1 MPSEQGNPVAARP
14 GQLHKFCLSFQRSHG
29 SSVVQRCRA
38 LILVSLLLM
47 LWTAP
52 AFPAASVPIFILH
65 SYSQEYPWTKRQHEG
80 FMRKLE
86 SAGPGAFTAS
96 VEYLDTKRVP
106 YTAAYA
112 NLFASHLA
120 QKYAGFEPRL
130 IYVTDDNA
138 MSFALS
144 HLTRIF
150 PSAPIF
156 FSGVND
162 YQVRERINRDRI
174 TGVFER
180 KEIAPNLDLVRHL
193 VPGTREILI
202 VGDESET
209 FQAIGREIAAEL
221 ERRPEIQ
228 AQFLSSN
235 SIERLTEWL
244 RGRSER
250 FVFLTTLGAVS
261 DATGRLLTLPE
272 TIAAIVQARP
282 SIVVSMED
290 AYMYPG
296 VLGGYVTSGQKQG
309 EAAAQL
315 ALRHRAGTPIAD
327 LAPIEASPNEYLID
341 GTELGK
347 TGLTLPPAIAA
358 RATIINAPAT
368 FYERN
373 LAAIVRSL
381 YAFAALFVL
390 SLATFLYLVLRKN
403 RQIARTSMALAAQTE
418 LMAGVQESLTRAQ
431 RIARMGNWDWRLKDN
446 ALFWS
451 EGIYRLFGID
461 PAGFDATYEGFLAR
475 VHPDD
480 RQTVSEAVRAALE
493 QNRAYEVTHR
503 IVRPDGEI
511 RIVRESG
518 EVMRD
523 HAGIPQRMIGTVQ
536 DVTEQTRVEQALRES
551 EQKLRTVIEGFPVVL
566 WAIDRDGIFTLS
578 RGAGL
583 KLLGLAP
590 DQVVGQSLFDI
601 YRDYPDIV
609 SDARRVLAG
618 ESLVSTRWIGR
629 LAFEV
634 HYSPLRDQNGAVAG
648 AIGVAADVTERK
660 RSEERLSFLA
670 NYDPVTTLPNRNL
683 FTDRLAQAM
692 RNAERRGTRLALLF
706 LDLDS
711 FKTVNDTLG
720 HAAGDALLTQ
730 VAERLSSVIRTADT
744 VSRIGGDEFTI
755 ILENLARDED
765 AALVA
770 QKIGEQSSR
779 PYQIMSREV
788 YVSTSIGIALYPA
801 DGNTVDALLMSADAA
816 MYRAKAS
823 GRNNFQFYTKEANA
837 GARERLELS
846 SELRRALER
855 AELALHYQ
863 PQVTAHDGRVVGFEA
878 LLRWRSPTRGDVPPG
893 LFIPILEETGLIVP
907 VGQWVLREA
916 CRWAS
921 AVTAGGDSAPL
932 ISVNL
937 SARQFAHPDL
947 YRTVETALSAS
958 RLPAER
964 LELEITESSLIDPQ
978 MNIATMNRLKQIGVR
993 LTIDD
998 FGTGYSSLSYL
1009 KRFPI
1014 DRLKIDASFV
1024 RDVASD
1030 RDDAAIATAIIGLGR
1045 TLGLRVVA
1053 EGVETPEQLA
1063 FLRREGCDEIQGYL
1077 VARPMTGDATL
1088 AWLRAWRAGAVA
1100 KHFGSTGLAVG
1111 FGAN

>member
-1 MPSEQGNPVAARP
+1 MLSEQTMPATTRPEHDRRWPAGRARRNRAARSR
-14 GQLHKFCLSFQRSHG
+14 FS
-29 SSVVQRCRA
+29 
-38 LILVSLLLM
+38 LILIGLLSM
-47 LWTAP
+47 LWSLTA
-52 AFPAASVPIFILH
+52 FAAQSVPIFILH

-80 FMRKLE
+80 FMRKLG
-86 SAGPGAFTAS
+86 AADPAAFTAS

-106 YTAAYA
+106 YTPAYA
-112 NLFASHLA
+112 DFFARQLA
-120 QKYAGFEPRL
+120 QKYAGFEPKI

-144 HLTRIF
+144 HLARIF
-150 PSAPIF
+150 PDASIF

-162 YQVRERINRDRI
+162 YQVKERIDRRRV

-180 KEIAPNLDLVRHL
+180 KEIAPNLDLMRYL
-193 VPGTREILI
+193 VPGTRDILV

-209 FQAIGREIAAEL
+209 FQAIGREIASEL
-221 ERRPEIQ
+221 ELRPEIQ

-250 FVFLTTLGAVS
+250 FVFLTTLGAMS
-261 DATGRLLTLPE
+261 DAMGRLLTLPE
-272 TIAAIVQARP
+272 TVSAIVRAGP
-282 SIVVSMED
+282 FIVVSMED

-309 EAAAQL
+309 EVAAAI
-315 ALRHRAGTPIAD
+315 ALRHLAGAPVAD
-327 LAPIEASPNEYLID
+327 LAPVEVSPNEYLID
-341 GTELGK
+341 GTELEK
-347 TGLTLPPAIAA
+347 TGLTLPPDIAG
-358 RATIINAPAT
+358 RATIINPPTT

-373 LAAIVRSL
+373 LDVIVRSL
-381 YAFAALFVL
+381 YAFAILFVL
-390 SLATFLYLVLRKN
+390 SLAASLYLVLRKN
-403 RQIARTSMALAAQTE
+403 RQILKTSTALATQTR
-418 LMAGVQESLTRAQ
+418 LMAEVQESLTRAQ

-446 ALFWS
+446 VLYWS
-451 EGIYRLFGID
+451 EGIYRLFGIERT
-461 PAGFDATYEGFLAR
+461 AFDATYDGFLAR

-480 RQTVSEAVRAALE
+480 RRTVSDAVHTALE
-493 QNRAYEVTHR
+493 QGAAYQVTHR
-503 IVRPDGEI
+503 IVRPDGEM
-511 RIVRESG
+511 RIVREDG
-518 EVMRD
+518 EVVHD
-523 HAGIPQRMIGTVQ
+523 QSGKPERMIGTLQ

-566 WAIDRDGIFTLS
+566 WAIDRDGTFTLS

-583 KLLGLAP
+583 KLLGLEP
-590 DQVVGQSLFDI
+590 DQVVGSSLFDV
-601 YRDYPDIV
+601 YRDYPEIME
-609 SDARRVLAG
+609 DARRVLAG
-618 ESLVSTRWIGR
+618 ESLVSTRWVGR

-730 VAERLSSVIRTADT
+730 VAERLTSVIRTADT
-744 VSRIGGDEFTI
+744 VSRLGGDEFTI
-755 ILENLARDED
+755 ILENLTRDED
-765 AALVA
+765 AARVA
-770 QKIGEQSSR
+770 EKIGEQSSR

-788 YVSTSIGIALYPA
+788 FVSTSIGIALYPT
-801 DGNTVDALLMSADAA
+801 DGNSVDTLLMSADAA

-855 AELALHYQ
+855 AEFALHYQ

-878 LLRWRSPTRGDVPPG
+878 LLRWRSPVRGDVAPSV
-893 LFIPILEETGLIVP
+893 FIPILEETGLIVP
-907 VGQWVLREA
+907 VGEWVLREA

-921 AVTAGGDSAPL
+921 SIGARGDAAPL

-947 YRTVETALSAS
+947 YRAVEAALSTS
-958 RLPAER
+958 RLPAQR

-978 MNIATMNRLKQIGVR
+978 MNVETMDRLKELGAR

-1053 EGVETPEQLA
+1053 EGVETTAQLD

-1077 VARPMTGDATL
+1077 VAKPMTGDATM
-1088 AWLRAWRAGAVA
+1088 AWLRTWRAGGD
-1100 KHFGSTGLAVG
+1100 FGETGIVVG
-1111 FGAN
+1111 FATK

>member
-1 MPSEQGNPVAARP
+1 MPSKQANPVVTRP
-14 GQLHKFCLSFQRSHG
+14 GQFHNWSSKRARRSSLAQRH
-29 SSVVQRCRA
+29 RA
-38 LILVSLLLM
+38 LILLSSLFT
-47 LWTAP
+47 LWTFP
-52 AFPAASVPIFILH
+52 AFAAPSVPIFVLH

-80 FMRKLE
+80 FMRKLD
-86 SAGPGAFTAS
+86 SAQAAMFTAS

-106 YTAAYA
+106 YTADYA
-112 NLFASHLA
+112 NLFARYLA
-120 QKYAGFEPRL
+120 QKYAGFEPKF

-144 HLTRIF
+144 HLTAIF
-150 PSAPIF
+150 PGAPIF

-162 YQVRERINRDRI
+162 YGVKEQFNRDRV

-180 KEIAPNLDLVRHL
+180 KEIAPNLELMRHL
-193 VPGTREILI
+193 VPGTREILV

-221 ERRPEIQ
+221 ELRPEIQ

-235 SIERLTEWL
+235 SIERLTQWL
-244 RGRSER
+244 RGRSQR
-250 FVFLTTLGAVS
+250 FVFLTTLGAMS

-272 TIAAIVQARP
+272 TIAAIVRAGP
-282 SIVVSMED
+282 FIVVSMED

-309 EAAAQL
+309 EAAAAL
-315 ALRHRAGTPIAD
+315 ALRYQAGTPIAD
-327 LAPIEASPNEYLID
+327 LAPVEVSPNEYLID
-341 GTELGK
+341 AAELAK
-347 TGLTLPPAIAA
+347 IGLTLPVEVAA
-358 RATIINAPAT
+358 RATIINPPST

-373 LAAIVRSL
+373 LGVIVRSL
-381 YAFAALFVL
+381 YVFAALFIL
-390 SLATFLYLVLRKN
+390 SLAAFLYLVLRKN
-403 RQIARTSMALAAQTE
+403 RQIARTSTALAAQTQ
-418 LMAGVQESLTRAQ
+418 LMAEVQESLTRAQ
-431 RIARMGNWDWRLKDN
+431 RIARRGNWDWRLKDN
-446 ALFWS
+446 ALYWS
-451 EGIYRLFGID
+451 EGIYRLFGIE

-480 RQTVSEAVRAALE
+480 RQAVTDAVRTALE
-493 QNRAYEVTHR
+493 QARAYDVTHR
-503 IVRPDGEI
+503 IVLPDGEI

-518 EVMRD
+518 EVVRD
-523 HAGIPQRMIGTVQ
+523 QAGRPQRMIGTVQ

-566 WAIDRDGIFTLS
+566 WAIDRDGTFTLS

-583 KLLGLAP
+583 KLLGLEP
-590 DQVVGQSLFDI
+590 DQVVGQSLFDV

-609 SDARRVLAG
+609 NDARRALAG

-634 HYSPLRDQNGAVAG
+634 HYSPLRDQSGAVAG

-730 VAERLSSVIRTADT
+730 VAERLTSVIRTADT
-744 VSRIGGDEFTI
+744 VSRLGGDEFTI

-765 AALVA
+765 AARVA

-788 YVSTSIGIALYPA
+788 FVSTSIGIALYPA
-801 DGNTVDALLMSADAA
+801 DGNTVDTLLMSADAA

-855 AELALHYQ
+855 AEFALHYQ

-878 LLRWRSPTRGDVPPG
+878 LLRWHSPVRGDVPPA
-893 LFIPILEETGLIVP
+893 LFIPLLEETGLIVP

-921 AVTAGGDSAPL
+921 GVAAFGDSAPL

-947 YRTVETALSAS
+947 YRTVEAALSGS
-958 RLPAER
+958 RLPAQR

-978 MNIATMNRLKQIGVR
+978 MNVSTMDRLKQIGAR

-1030 RDDAAIATAIIGLGR
+1030 HDDAAIATAIIGLGR
-1045 TLGLRVVA
+1045 TLELRVVA
-1053 EGVETPEQLA
+1053 EGVETPEQLE

-1077 VARPMTGDATL
+1077 VAKPMTGDATI
-1088 AWLRAWRAGAVA
+1088 AWLRAWKAGAVA
-1100 KHFGSTGLAVG
+1100 EHFRPTGLAVG
-1111 FGAN
+1111 FGMK